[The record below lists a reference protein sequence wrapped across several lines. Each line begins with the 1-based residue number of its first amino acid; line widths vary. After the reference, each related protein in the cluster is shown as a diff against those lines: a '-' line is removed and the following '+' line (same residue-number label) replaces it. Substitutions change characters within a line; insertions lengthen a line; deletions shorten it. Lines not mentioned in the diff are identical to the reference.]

1 MSNEPKP
8 FRRQSPEY
16 AKGDLDLFTYLR
28 DKVTEGDKIGFFRYD
43 LALNPT
49 ASIVADLIDKK
60 LDNASD
66 DDLSDFFTTATE
78 ILSANIASG
87 TARAKLLELRADAE
101 QKQSDNPLLN
111 SILASK
117 PPENHELGELLL
129 AEATDRANYGQIGT
143 EAYATYHSSVEPAF
157 RRAIDFM
164 RTGIEVL
171 PDPELQ

>member
-1 MSNEPKP
+1 MSTEPKP

-16 AKGDLDLFTYLR
+16 TKGDLDLFTYLR
-28 DKVTEGDKIGFFRYD
+28 DKVTEGDRNGFFRYD

-49 ASIVADLIDKK
+49 AAITADLIDKK
-60 LDNASD
+60 LDNAD
-66 DDLSDFFTTATE
+66 DGDLSDFFRTATE
-78 ILSANIASG
+78 ILSANITSG
-87 TARAKLLELRADAE
+87 AARAKLIELRADAE
-101 QKQSDNPLLN
+101 QKQSGNTLLK
-111 SILASK
+111 SILSSI

-143 EAYATYHSSVEPAF
+143 EAYETYQAKVEPAF